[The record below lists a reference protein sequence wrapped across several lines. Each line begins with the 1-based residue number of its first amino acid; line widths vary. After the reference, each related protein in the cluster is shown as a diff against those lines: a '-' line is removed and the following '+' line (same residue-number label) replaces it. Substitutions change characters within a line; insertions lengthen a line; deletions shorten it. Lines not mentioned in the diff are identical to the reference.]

1 METNYIAEWHELAI
15 ANAPAD
21 ALATESAEINA
32 TDTLRE
38 RGVTFDTDSAARRD
52 AEWCKIAYLSY
63 CSLLDAGLPA
73 VVTETAALCDEI
85 EVRHPELALQAAGRV
100 LRPPAQHVVE
110 LVDAPEQRAQ
120 YGITHLSRY
129 VFSTTK
135 GSYPTRVVVWSNVN
149 RPNPRNGEPVRF
161 GEYGKLDGGNGR
173 YLDPSNNATDEPTS
187 IRLTPE
193 ASVITNNGT
202 NTGTA
207 ASGQVYAPAG
217 QRIAEGDLVAL
228 VYPGGSIGV
237 TYVVHFTNN
246 GHGELVPF
254 NAPAVQS

>member
-1 METNYIAEWHELAI
+1 METNYIAEWHEIAI
-15 ANAPAD
+15 ANAPTD
-21 ALATESAEINA
+21 ALAAESAEINA
-32 TDTLRE
+32 TDTLAE
-38 RGVTFDTDSAARRD
+38 RGVRFATYSAALRD

-63 CSLLDAGLPA
+63 CSLRDAGLPA
-73 VVTETAALCDEI
+73 S
-85 EVRHPELALQAAGRV
+85 
-100 LRPPAQHVVE
+100 PPQHVVE
-110 LVDAPEQRAQ
+110 LVEATPERAQ
-120 YGITHLSRY
+120 YGVRFLSRF
-129 VFSTTK
+129 VFQTRR
-135 GSYPTRVVVWSNVN
+135 GSYPTRIVVWTNVH

-161 GEYGKLDGGNGR
+161 GEYGKLDGGVGR

-187 IRLTPE
+187 VRLTPE
-193 ASVITNNGT
+193 ASAITNNGT

-228 VYPGGSIGV
+228 VYPGGSIGI

-254 NAPAVQS
+254 NAPAVRS